1 MKFTNKQLLERENL
15 HWFYPPE
22 GKRKFCGPPS
32 DLAFREYLGWS
43 ERGIP
48 MTEKNNFYAWA
59 KVWRGRTIH
68 ELWEDSFYARD
79 GSWPGLYDLLKEE
92 DGRPIPEHVAEFI

>member
-1 MKFTNKQLLERENL
+1 
-15 HWFYPPE
+15 
-22 GKRKFCGPPS
+22 
-32 DLAFREYLGWS
+32 
-43 ERGIP
+43 

-92 DGRPIPEHVAEFI
+92 DGRPIPEHVAEFISKEIFAGQDREKIMGKYRGL